1 MNMIIYTMEN
11 HQYALFLC
19 VNQDNPYRSQY
30 EEKKCISLNCGR
42 VVIMRKYEFR
52 YLYRPSSLH
61 IHANSFSSQC
71 KKGGKGLNSIHS
83 RVAQMQNFVLKQAA
97 FLS

>member
-1 MNMIIYTMEN
+1 
-11 HQYALFLC
+11 
-19 VNQDNPYRSQY
+19 
-30 EEKKCISLNCGR
+30 
-42 VVIMRKYEFR
+42 MRKYEFR
-52 YLYRPSSLH
+52 YLYRPSTLH

-97 FLS
+97 FLSWSPETQIAKPRKHKYHELIPVRSREVDPETW